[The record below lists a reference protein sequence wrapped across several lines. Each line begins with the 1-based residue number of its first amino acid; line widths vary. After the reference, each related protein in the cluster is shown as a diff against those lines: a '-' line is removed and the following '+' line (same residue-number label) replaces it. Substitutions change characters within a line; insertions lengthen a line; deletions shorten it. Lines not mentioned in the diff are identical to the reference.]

1 MTALENEN
9 IRNLDE
15 RVSVISDDIKEIK
28 IALLGD
34 AYNKHGVIPRLE
46 SFEGDLK
53 KLQLSINKLET
64 EKKQSDYK
72 KNLLFGI
79 GAALLTIALNLSH
92 IIELFKK

>member
-1 MTALENEN
+1 MTVIENEQ
-9 IRNLDE
+9 IRALDE

-46 SFEGDLK
+46 QFEDDV
-53 KLQLSINKLET
+53 KLLQASIDKLER
-64 EKKQSDYK
+64 EKKETDYK

-79 GAALLTIALNLSH
+79 GAALLTIALNISH